1 MRLPHADSLQSA
13 GGTICQVVQDIVD
26 RGAVPENIRVVSVL
40 SASPALTK
48 MSERF
53 EGMCVYTA
61 MIDAEVNKQG
71 FIVPGLGD
79 AGDRCFGTM

>member
-1 MRLPHADSLQSA
+1 MFATLTAFTVA
-13 GGTICQVVQDIVD
+13 GGTICQVVQEIVD
-26 RGAVPENIRVVSVL
+26 RGAVPENIRIVSIL
-40 SASPALTK
+40 AASPALTK

-61 MIDAEVNKQG
+61 MIDAEVNEQG

-79 AGDRCFGTM
+79 AGDRCFGTL